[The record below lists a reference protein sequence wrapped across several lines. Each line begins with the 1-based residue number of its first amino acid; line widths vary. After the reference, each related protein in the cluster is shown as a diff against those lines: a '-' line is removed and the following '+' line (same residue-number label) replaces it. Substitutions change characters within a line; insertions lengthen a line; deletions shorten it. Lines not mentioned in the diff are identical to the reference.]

1 MTLLQ
6 ERGLAWQL
14 ELLSEASLRPFKD
27 RASAALMQKRL
38 LSYECPYGQALPLDV
53 TWPAVPEE
61 LTNMV
66 EPFTILKF
74 FAVEGPP
81 AIAMRPLLCADA
93 LLGGLRVLAL
103 DPSSSAAVRVRTA
116 VRYLDC
122 RSEFR
127 GLLVCMLQLPQLS
140 RIMHLQIH
148 ANVLASYRI

>member
-1 MTLLQ
+1 
-6 ERGLAWQL
+6 
-14 ELLSEASLRPFKD
+14 
-27 RASAALMQKRL
+27 
-38 LSYECPYGQALPLDV
+38 
-53 TWPAVPEE
+53 
-61 LTNMV
+61 MV

>member
-1 MTLLQ
+1 
-6 ERGLAWQL
+6 
-14 ELLSEASLRPFKD
+14 
-27 RASAALMQKRL
+27 MQKRL

-61 LTNMV
+61 LTEMV

-81 AIAMRPLLCADA
+81 AIAMRPILCPDA
-93 LLGGLRVLAL
+93 LRGGLRVLAL
-103 DPSSSAAVRVRTA
+103 DPRSSAAVRVRTA
-116 VRYLDC
+116 VQYVDC

-127 GLLVCMLQLPQLS
+127 VLLVCMLQLLQLS

-148 ANVLASYRI
+148 DSAPASYRI